1 MIFNFQII
9 PSEFSFIHFS
19 IFSFYLDVYS
29 IFDFHFVSEIQRK
42 HEQKRKPHFIAMK
55 INSNQKLRAHTER
68 TNERTNE
75 KKNTHSKRNET
86 KAKPS
91 ERKTAEAS
99 AKNSSYILK

>member
-19 IFSFYLDVYS
+19 IFSFYLNVYS

-75 KKNTHSKRNET
+75 KKIPIANET
-86 KAKPS
+86 KQRQSPVK
-91 ERKTAEAS
+91 ERQQKQAQKTPRT
-99 AKNSSYILK
+99 Y